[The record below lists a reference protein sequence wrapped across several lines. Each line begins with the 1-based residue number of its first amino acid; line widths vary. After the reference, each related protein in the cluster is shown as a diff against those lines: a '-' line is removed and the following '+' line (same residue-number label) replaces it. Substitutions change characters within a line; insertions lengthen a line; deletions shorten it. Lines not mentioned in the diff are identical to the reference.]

1 MCVWIWRK
9 ASIFCCLSTVK
20 NFNSL
25 FTGINE
31 MAVKYDMPIL
41 YSCHPRSRKHLEA
54 SGFMPDNLTI
64 RQDPLGF
71 QDDDSLQMNVFSVSS
86 DFEMLSEKSSFC

>member
-1 MCVWIWRK
+1 
-9 ASIFCCLSTVK
+9 
-20 NFNSL
+20 
-25 FTGINE
+25 
-31 MAVKYDMPIL
+31 
-41 YSCHPRSRKHLEA
+41 
-54 SGFMPDNLTI
+54 MPDKLAI